1 MVLVDLDN
9 QKDLIKN
16 TCFSLNLVTFTAIST
31 GFLIWF
37 FTPFLTEQAKN
48 PKHQLARILSLVY
61 VTGAGG
67 VAIFGSQKLS
77 RLAKYKTAIEKA
89 EDNVFI
95 NTVAS
100 SQYANQKILECE
112 SEQAIAINLSKG
124 PQPKIFEGEIE
135 QQNDYPEIE
144 GIEENHWAV
153 LSLAREKGE
162 LSPRDLQRS
171 GLGQRLNLKADS
183 AKEILKELA
192 EAQLG
197 KIEGE
202 EDKIKF
208 LPVS

>member
-1 MVLVDLDN
+1 MVLIDLDN
-9 QKDLIKN
+9 EKDLIKN
-16 TCFSLNLVTFTAIST
+16 TYFSLNLITVTSITA
-31 GFLIWF
+31 GLLLWF
-37 FTPFLTEQAKN
+37 FVPFLADQVKN
-48 PKHQLARILSLVY
+48 PKHQLARILSLVV

-67 VAIFGSQKLS
+67 VGLFGSSKLS

-89 EDNVFI
+89 EDNNFI

-100 SQYANQKILECE
+100 SQYANQKILEGE
-112 SEQAIAINLSKG
+112 SETAIAINLAKC
-124 PQPKIFEGEIE
+124 PQTEIFEGEIE

-197 KIEGE
+197 KIEE
-202 EDKIKF
+202 EGDKIKF
-208 LPVS
+208 LPMS